1 MSEIDLEDMNVQR
14 VTITQRS
21 LVMKLMQLDQRYVTF
36 FPVCIYIIILL
47 SQYYQYLNTM
57 LINKRNYI

>member
-1 MSEIDLEDMNVQR
+1 MLEINLEDMNVQS
-14 VTITQRS
+14 VPITQRS